1 MSDAERSDLLSGTSG
16 RLVIGAV
23 AAYVVVVAYT
33 AVTQDPL
40 GDLVADVF
48 FGIAAI
54 AFGVALVWAEGLT
67 PIVSTAAASLVG
79 SGVASLGSALTEVPL
94 FDLLSNVLLLV
105 GLGLYL
111 YHRSRS
117 PRREQLKQYG

>member
-1 MSDAERSDLLSGTSG
+1 MSDAERGDLLSGTTG
-16 RLVIGAV
+16 RLVIGAI
-23 AAYVVVVAYT
+23 AAYVLLVAYT
-33 AVTQDPL
+33 AVTRDPL
-40 GDLVADVF
+40 GTLVADVF

-67 PIVSTAAASLVG
+67 PIVSSASASLVG
-79 SGVASLGSALTEVPL
+79 AGVASLGGALTDVPL

-117 PRREQLKQYG
+117 PRREELTRYG